1 MMSNTPQDRDLAIG
15 TLSLGICPALI
26 VVDLSNGFSDP
37 ASPLGGD
44 FDSQIIQINGLLEA
58 FRAKKLPVYFTSVVY
73 HDESTASVFR
83 RRLPDLNILQKLS
96 EWVKINSKIN
106 KNTNEL
112 IIEKQ
117 WPSAFF
123 QTQLAAQLEHNA
135 VDSIVVVGLTTS
147 GCVRATVVDGLQHN
161 YPVFVVPEA
170 CGDRNLS
177 AHHASLHDMH
187 AKYAV
192 VIPAKELCDQVAC
205 LKRY

>member
-1 MMSNTPQDRDLAIG
+1 MSDTPQDHDLAIG
-15 TLSLGICPALI
+15 TLSLGVCPALI

-37 ASPLGGD
+37 ASPLGGN
-44 FDSQIIQINGLLEA
+44 FDSQISQINGLLDT

-73 HDESTASVFR
+73 HDETTASVFR
-83 RRLPDLNILQKLS
+83 RRLPDLNILQTS
-96 EWVKINSKIN
+96 SQWVKINSKIN
-106 KNTNEL
+106 KQSDEL

-123 QTQLAAQLEHNA
+123 KTQLATHLEKNA

-161 YPVFVVPEA
+161 FPVFVVPEA

-177 AHHASLHDMH
+177 AHQASLHDMH

-192 VIPAKELCDQVAC
+192 VMPAKDLCAHI
-205 LKRY
+205 LSL

>member
-1 MMSNTPQDRDLAIG
+1 MSNTPQDHDLAIG
-15 TLSLGICPALI
+15 TLSLGVCPALI

-37 ASPLGGD
+37 ASPLGGN
-44 FDSQIIQINGLLEA
+44 FDSQISQINGLLDT

-73 HDESTASVFR
+73 HDETTASVFR
-83 RRLPDLNILQKLS
+83 RRLPDLNILQTS
-96 EWVKINSKIN
+96 SQWVKINSKIN
-106 KNTNEL
+106 KKSDEL

-123 QTQLAAQLEHNA
+123 KTQLAAHLEKNA

-161 YPVFVVPEA
+161 VPVFVVPEA

-177 AHHASLHDMH
+177 AHQASLHDMH

-192 VIPAKELCDQVAC
+192 VMPAKELCAHI
-205 LKRY
+205 LSL

>member
-1 MMSNTPQDRDLAIG
+1 MSKTPQDRDLAIG
-15 TLSLGICPALI
+15 RLSLGLCPALI

-44 FDSQIIQINGLLEA
+44 FDSQISHINELLEV
-58 FRAKKLPVYFTSVVY
+58 FRAKQLPIYYTSVVY
-73 HDESTASVFR
+73 DDETTASVFR
-83 RRLPDLNILQKLS
+83 RRLPDLNILQTSS

-106 KNTNEL
+106 KQPNEL

-123 QTQLAAQLEHNA
+123 KTQLVTQLEKNA

-161 YPVFVVPEA
+161 FPVFVVPEA

-192 VIPAKELCDQVAC
+192 VIPAEDLCAQV
-205 LKRY
+205 LSL

>member
-1 MMSNTPQDRDLAIG
+1 MPNTPQDRDLATG
-15 TLSLGICPALI
+15 TISLGVRPALI
-26 VVDLSNGFSDP
+26 VVDLSNGFSDA

-44 FDSQIIQINGLLEA
+44 FDSQISEINRLLDT
-58 FRAKKLPVYFTSVVY
+58 FRIKKLPVYFTSVVY
-73 HDESTASVFR
+73 HDKTTASVFR
-83 RRLPDLNILQKLS
+83 RRLPDLDILQAS
-96 EWVKINSKIN
+96 SQWVKINSKIN
-106 KNTNEL
+106 KRTDEL

-123 QTQLAAQLEHNA
+123 KTQLETQLEKNA

-147 GCVRATVVDGLQHN
+147 GCVRATVIDGLQHN

-170 CGDRNLS
+170 CGDRNVS

-192 VIPAKELCDQVAC
+192 VIPAKDLCAQI
-205 LKRY
+205 LSL

>member
-1 MMSNTPQDRDLAIG
+1 MSKTPQDRDLAIG
-15 TLSLGICPALI
+15 RLSMGLCPALI

-44 FDSQIIQINGLLEA
+44 FDSQISQINGLLEA
-58 FRAKKLPVYFTSVVY
+58 FRAKQLPVYYTSVVY
-73 HDESTASVFR
+73 HDEATASVFR
-83 RRLPDLNILQKLS
+83 RRLPDLNILQASS
-96 EWVKINSKIN
+96 EWVKINSKI
-106 KNTNEL
+106 KKEPNEL
-112 IIEKQ
+112 IVEKQ

-123 QTQLAAQLEHNA
+123 KTQLVAQLEKDS

-192 VIPAKELCDQVAC
+192 VIPAQDLCAQI
-205 LKRY
+205 LSL

>member
-1 MMSNTPQDRDLAIG
+1 MSKTPQDRDLAIG
-15 TLSLGICPALI
+15 TLSLGKCPALI

-44 FDSQIIQINGLLEA
+44 FDSQISHINGLLEA
-58 FRAKKLPVYFTSVVY
+58 FRSKRLPVYYTSVVY
-73 HDESTASVFR
+73 HDETTASMFR
-83 RRLPDLNILQKLS
+83 RRLPDLNILRTSS
-96 EWVKINSKIN
+96 EWIKINSKIN
-106 KNTNEL
+106 KEPNEL

-123 QTQLAAQLEHNA
+123 KTQLAAQLEKA
-135 VDSIVVVGLTTS
+135 SVDSIVVVGLTTS
-147 GCVRATVVDGLQHN
+147 GCVRATVVDGLQYN

-177 AHHASLHDMH
+177 AHQASLHDMH

-192 VIPAKELCDQVAC
+192 VIPAKEISSKILS
-205 LKRY
+205 L

>member
-1 MMSNTPQDRDLAIG
+1 MSNTSQDRNLAIG

-44 FDSQIIQINGLLEA
+44 FDSQIFQINGLLET
-58 FRAKKLPVYFTSVVY
+58 FRAKKLPIYFTSVVY
-73 HDESTASVFR
+73 HDEIIGSVFR
-83 RRLPDLNILQKLS
+83 RRLPDLNILQTSS
-96 EWVKINSKIN
+96 EWVKINTKIN
-106 KNTNEL
+106 KKPDEL

-123 QTQLAAQLEHNA
+123 KTELSEQLEKKA

-192 VIPAKELCDQVAC
+192 VIPAKELCAQI
-205 LKRY
+205 LSL

>member
-1 MMSNTPQDRDLAIG
+1 MSKTPQDRDLAIG
-15 TLSLGICPALI
+15 TLSLGLCPALI

-37 ASPLGGD
+37 ASPLGGN
-44 FDSQIIQINGLLEA
+44 FDSQISQINGLSQA
-58 FRAKKLPVYFTSVVY
+58 FRTKKLPVFFTSVVY
-73 HDESTASVFR
+73 HDETTASVFR
-83 RRLPDLNILQKLS
+83 RRLPDLNILKTSS
-96 EWVKINSKIN
+96 EWVKINRKIN
-106 KNTNEL
+106 KKTDEL

-123 QTQLAAQLEHNA
+123 KTQLAAQLEKNA

-161 YPVFVVPEA
+161 FPVFVVPEA

-192 VIPAKELCDQVAC
+192 VIAAKELCAQI
-205 LKRY
+205 LSL

>member
-1 MMSNTPQDRDLAIG
+1 MSKTPQDRDLAIG
-15 TLSLGICPALI
+15 TLSLGLCPALI

-44 FDSQIIQINGLLEA
+44 FDSQILQINGLSQA
-58 FRAKKLPVYFTSVVY
+58 FRTKKLPVFFTSVVY
-73 HDESTASVFR
+73 HDETTASVFR
-83 RRLPDLNILQKLS
+83 RRLPDLNILKTSS
-96 EWVKINSKIN
+96 EWVKINRKIN
-106 KNTNEL
+106 KKTDEL

-123 QTQLAAQLEHNA
+123 KTQLAAQLEKNA

-161 YPVFVVPEA
+161 FPVFVVPEA

-192 VIPAKELCDQVAC
+192 VIAAKELCAQI
-205 LKRY
+205 LSL

>member
-1 MMSNTPQDRDLAIG
+1 MLNISPDRDLATG
-15 TLSLGICPALI
+15 TLSLGVCPALI

-44 FDSQIIQINGLLEA
+44 FDKQISQINGLLKV
-58 FRAKKLPVYFTSVVY
+58 FRAKKLPIYFTSVVY
-73 HDESTASVFR
+73 HDETTASVFR
-83 RRLPDLNILQKLS
+83 RRLPDLNILKPS
-96 EWVKINSKIN
+96 SDWVKINKKIVLN
-106 KNTNEL
+106 PDEL

-123 QTQLAAQLEHNA
+123 KTQLAAKLEENS

-170 CGDRNLS
+170 CGDRNLT
-177 AHHASLHDMH
+177 AHDANLHDMH

-192 VIPAKELCDQVAC
+192 VIPAEKLCAQI
-205 LKRY
+205 LSL

>member
-1 MMSNTPQDRDLAIG
+1 MSNTPQDRDLAIG
-15 TLSLGICPALI
+15 TLSLGVCPALI

-44 FDSQIIQINGLLEA
+44 FDSQISHINGLLDT

-73 HDESTASVFR
+73 HDETTASVFR
-83 RRLPDLNILQKLS
+83 RRLPDLDILHTSS

-106 KNTNEL
+106 KKTDEL

-123 QTQLAAQLEHNA
+123 KTQLASQLEKNA

-177 AHHASLHDMH
+177 AHYASLHDMH

-192 VIPAKELCDQVAC
+192 VIPAKDLCAHVLA
-205 LKRY
+205 L

>member
-1 MMSNTPQDRDLAIG
+1 MLNTPPDRDLATG
-15 TLSLGICPALI
+15 TLSLGACPALI

-37 ASPLGGD
+37 ASPLGGN
-44 FDSQIIQINGLLEA
+44 FDKQISQINGLLKV

-73 HDESTASVFR
+73 HDESAASVFR
-83 RRLPDLNILQKLS
+83 QRLPDLNILQPAS
-96 EWVKINSKIN
+96 DWVKINSKLER
-106 KNTNEL
+106 TPDEP

-123 QTQLAAQLEHNA
+123 KTQLAPQLEEHS

-161 YPVFVVPEA
+161 YSVFVVPEA
-170 CGDRNLS
+170 CGDRNLT
-177 AHHASLHDMH
+177 AHDANLHDMH

-192 VIPAKELCDQVAC
+192 VIPAEELRAQI
-205 LKRY
+205 LSL

>member
-1 MMSNTPQDRDLAIG
+1 MSKTPQDRDLAIG
-15 TLSLGICPALI
+15 SLSLGLCPALI

-44 FDSQIIQINGLLEA
+44 FDSQISHINELLEV
-58 FRAKKLPVYFTSVVY
+58 FRAKQLPIYYTSVVY
-73 HDESTASVFR
+73 DDETTASVFR
-83 RRLPDLNILQKLS
+83 RRLPDLNILQTSS

-106 KNTNEL
+106 KQPNEL

-123 QTQLAAQLEHNA
+123 KTQLVTQLEKNA

-161 YPVFVVPEA
+161 FPVFVVPEA

-192 VIPAKELCDQVAC
+192 VIPAEDLCAQV
-205 LKRY
+205 LSL

>member
-1 MMSNTPQDRDLAIG
+1 MSDTPQDHDLAIG
-15 TLSLGICPALI
+15 TLSLGVCPALI

-37 ASPLGGD
+37 ASPLGGN
-44 FDSQIIQINGLLEA
+44 FDSQISQINGLLDT

-73 HDESTASVFR
+73 HDETTASVFR
-83 RRLPDLNILQKLS
+83 RRLPDLNILQTS
-96 EWVKINSKIN
+96 SQWVKINSKIN
-106 KNTNEL
+106 KQSDEL

-123 QTQLAAQLEHNA
+123 KTQLAAHLEKNA

-161 YPVFVVPEA
+161 FPVFVVPEA

-177 AHHASLHDMH
+177 AHQASLHDMH

-192 VIPAKELCDQVAC
+192 VMPAKDLCAQI
-205 LKRY
+205 LSL

>member
-1 MMSNTPQDRDLAIG
+1 MSNTPQDRNLATG
-15 TLSLGICPALI
+15 TISLGVCPALI
-26 VVDLSNGFSDP
+26 VVDLSNGFSDT

-44 FDSQIIQINGLLEA
+44 FDIQISQINRLLDT
-58 FRAKKLPVYFTSVVY
+58 FRIKKLPVYFTSVVY
-73 HDESTASVFR
+73 HDKTTASVFR
-83 RRLPDLNILQKLS
+83 QRLPDLDILQAS
-96 EWVKINSKIN
+96 SQWVKINSKIN
-106 KNTNEL
+106 KRTDEL

-123 QTQLAAQLEHNA
+123 KTQLETQLESNA

-192 VIPAKELCDQVAC
+192 VISAKDLCAHI
-205 LKRY
+205 LSL

>member
-1 MMSNTPQDRDLAIG
+1 MSNTPQDHDLAIG
-15 TLSLGICPALI
+15 TLSLGVCPALI

-37 ASPLGGD
+37 ASPLGGN
-44 FDSQIIQINGLLEA
+44 FDSQISQINGLLDT

-73 HDESTASVFR
+73 HDETTASVFR
-83 RRLPDLNILQKLS
+83 RRLPDLDILQTS
-96 EWVKINSKIN
+96 SQWVKINSKIN
-106 KNTNEL
+106 KQSDEL

-123 QTQLAAQLEHNA
+123 KTQLATHLEKNA

-192 VIPAKELCDQVAC
+192 VMPAKDLCAHI
-205 LKRY
+205 LSL

>member
-1 MMSNTPQDRDLAIG
+1 MSNTPTDRDLAIG
-15 TLSLGICPALI
+15 TLSLGLRPALI

-37 ASPLGGD
+37 ASPLGGN
-44 FDSQIIQINGLLEA
+44 FNNQITEINNLLTT

-83 RRLPDLNILQKLS
+83 RRLPDLNILKANS
-96 EWVKINSKIN
+96 DWVKINDKLDV
-106 KNTNEL
+106 KADEQV
-112 IIEKQ
+112 IEKQ

-123 QTQLAAQLEHNA
+123 KTQLVAQLEKDS

-192 VIPAKELCDQVAC
+192 VIPVKDLCAQI
-205 LKRY
+205 LSQ

>member
-1 MMSNTPQDRDLAIG
+1 MPNTPQDRDLATG
-15 TLSLGICPALI
+15 TISLGVCPALI

-37 ASPLGGD
+37 ASPLGGN
-44 FDSQIIQINGLLEA
+44 FDSQISQIKGLLDT

-73 HDESTASVFR
+73 HDETTASVFR
-83 RRLPDLNILQKLS
+83 RRLPDLDILQTS
-96 EWVKINSKIN
+96 SQWVKINSKIN
-106 KNTNEL
+106 KKSDEL
-112 IIEKQ
+112 VIEKQ

-123 QTQLAAQLEHNA
+123 KTQLETQLEKNA

-147 GCVRATVVDGLQHN
+147 GCVRATVIDGLQHN

-187 AKYAV
+187 AKYAM
-192 VIPAKELCDQVAC
+192 VISAKDLCTHI
-205 LKRY
+205 LSL

>member
-1 MMSNTPQDRDLAIG
+1 MSNTPQDRNLATG
-15 TLSLGICPALI
+15 TISLGVCPALI
-26 VVDLSNGFSDP
+26 VVDLSNGFSDT

-44 FDSQIIQINGLLEA
+44 FDIQISQINRLLDT
-58 FRAKKLPVYFTSVVY
+58 FRIKKLPVYFTSVVY
-73 HDESTASVFR
+73 HDKTTASVFR
-83 RRLPDLNILQKLS
+83 QRLPDLDILQAS
-96 EWVKINSKIN
+96 SQWVKINSKIN
-106 KNTNEL
+106 KRTDEL

-123 QTQLAAQLEHNA
+123 KTQLETQLESNA

-177 AHHASLHDMH
+177 AHYASLHDMH

-192 VIPAKELCDQVAC
+192 VISAKDLCAHI
-205 LKRY
+205 LSL

>member
-1 MMSNTPQDRDLAIG
+1 MSKTPQDHDLAIG
-15 TLSLGICPALI
+15 KISLGLCPALI

-37 ASPLGGD
+37 VSPLGGN
-44 FDSQIIQINGLLEA
+44 FDSQISQINGLLET
-58 FRAKKLPVYFTSVVY
+58 FRTKKLPVFFTTVVY

-83 RRLPDLNILQKLS
+83 RRLPDLDILQASS
-96 EWVKINSKIN
+96 EWVKINTKIN
-106 KNTNEL
+106 KKSDEL

-123 QTQLAAQLEHNA
+123 KTQLAAQLEKKS

-170 CGDRNLS
+170 CGDRNFS

-187 AKYAV
+187 AKYAM
-192 VIPAKELCDQVAC
+192 VIPAKDMCTQILS
-205 LKRY
+205 L

>member
-1 MMSNTPQDRDLAIG
+1 MSNTPQDHDLAIG
-15 TLSLGICPALI
+15 TLDLGVCPALI
-26 VVDLSNGFSDP
+26 VVDLSNGFSEP
-37 ASPLGGD
+37 ASPLGGN
-44 FDSQIIQINGLLEA
+44 FDSQISQINGLLDT

-73 HDESTASVFR
+73 HDETTASVFR
-83 RRLPDLNILQKLS
+83 RRLPDLNILQTS
-96 EWVKINSKIN
+96 SQWVKINSKIN
-106 KNTNEL
+106 KKSDEL

-123 QTQLAAQLEHNA
+123 KTQLAAHLEKNA

-161 YPVFVVPEA
+161 FPVFVVPEA

-177 AHHASLHDMH
+177 AHQASLHDMH

-192 VIPAKELCDQVAC
+192 VMPAKDLCAQI
-205 LKRY
+205 LSL

>member
-1 MMSNTPQDRDLAIG
+1 MSNTPTDRDLAIG
-15 TLSLGICPALI
+15 TLSLGLRPALI

-37 ASPLGGD
+37 ASPLGGN
-44 FDSQIIQINGLLEA
+44 FDNQITEINNLLTT

-83 RRLPDLNILQKLS
+83 RRLPDLNILKANS
-96 EWVKINSKIN
+96 DWVKINDKLDV
-106 KNTNEL
+106 KADEQ

-123 QTQLAAQLEHNA
+123 KTQLVAQLEKDS

-147 GCVRATVVDGLQHN
+147 GCVRATVVDGLQHD

-170 CGDRNLS
+170 CGDRNVS

-192 VIPAKELCDQVAC
+192 VIPVKELCAQI
-205 LKRY
+205 LSQ

>member
-1 MMSNTPQDRDLAIG
+1 MSNTPQDHDLAIG
-15 TLSLGICPALI
+15 TLSLGVCPALI

-37 ASPLGGD
+37 ASPLGGN
-44 FDSQIIQINGLLEA
+44 FDSQISQINGLLDT

-73 HDESTASVFR
+73 HDETTASVFR
-83 RRLPDLNILQKLS
+83 RRLPDLNILQTS
-96 EWVKINSKIN
+96 SQWVKINSKIN
-106 KNTNEL
+106 KKSDEL

-123 QTQLAAQLEHNA
+123 KTQLAAHLEKNA

-161 YPVFVVPEA
+161 FPVFVVPEA

-177 AHHASLHDMH
+177 AHQASLHDMH

-192 VIPAKELCDQVAC
+192 VMPAKELCAHI
-205 LKRY
+205 LSL

>member
-1 MMSNTPQDRDLAIG
+1 MSNTPQDHDLAIG
-15 TLSLGICPALI
+15 TLSLGVCPALI

-37 ASPLGGD
+37 ASPLGGN
-44 FDSQIIQINGLLEA
+44 FDSQISQINGLLDT

-73 HDESTASVFR
+73 HDETTASVFR
-83 RRLPDLNILQKLS
+83 RRLPDLNILQTS
-96 EWVKINSKIN
+96 SQWVKINSRIN
-106 KNTNEL
+106 KKSDEL

-123 QTQLAAQLEHNA
+123 KTQLAAHLEKNA

-161 YPVFVVPEA
+161 FPVFVVPEA

-177 AHHASLHDMH
+177 AHQASLHDMH

-192 VIPAKELCDQVAC
+192 VMPAKELCAHI
-205 LKRY
+205 LSL

>member
-1 MMSNTPQDRDLAIG
+1 MSNTPRDRDLAIG
-15 TLSLGICPALI
+15 TLSLGLRPALI

-37 ASPLGGD
+37 ASPLGGN
-44 FDSQIIQINGLLEA
+44 FDNQISKINNLLTT
-58 FRAKKLPVYFTSVVY
+58 FRAKNLPVYFTSVVY

-83 RRLPDLNILQKLS
+83 RRLPDLNILKACS
-96 EWVKINSKIN
+96 NWVKINDKLDV
-106 KNTNEL
+106 KPDEK

-123 QTQLAAQLEHNA
+123 KTRLVEELEKDS

-170 CGDRNLS
+170 CGDRNVS

-192 VIPAKELCDQVAC
+192 VIPVKDLCAQI
-205 LKRY
+205 LSQ

>member
-1 MMSNTPQDRDLAIG
+1 MSNTATDRDLAIG
-15 TLSLGICPALI
+15 TLSLGLRPALI

-44 FDSQIIQINGLLEA
+44 FDNQITQINHLLTT

-83 RRLPDLNILQKLS
+83 RRLPDLNILKANS
-96 EWVKINSKIN
+96 DWVKINDKLDV
-106 KNTNEL
+106 KADEQ

-123 QTQLAAQLEHNA
+123 KTQLVAQLEKDSVN
-135 VDSIVVVGLTTS
+135 SIVVVGLTTS

-170 CGDRNLS
+170 CGDRNVS

-192 VIPAKELCDQVAC
+192 VIPVKELCAQI
-205 LKRY
+205 LSQ

>member
-1 MMSNTPQDRDLAIG
+1 MSNTPTDRDLAIG
-15 TLSLGICPALI
+15 ALSLGLRPALI

-37 ASPLGGD
+37 ASPLGGN
-44 FDSQIIQINGLLEA
+44 FDNQITEINNLLTT
-58 FRAKKLPVYFTSVVY
+58 FRAKNLPVYFTSVVY
-73 HDESTASVFR
+73 HDESIASVFR
-83 RRLPDLNILQKLS
+83 RRLPDLNILKANS
-96 EWVKINSKIN
+96 DWVKINDKLHV
-106 KNTNEL
+106 KADEQ

-123 QTQLAAQLEHNA
+123 KTQLVAQLEKDS

-192 VIPAKELCDQVAC
+192 VIPVKDLCAQIQSQ
-205 LKRY
+205 

>member
-1 MMSNTPQDRDLAIG
+1 MSNTPQDHDLAIG
-15 TLSLGICPALI
+15 TLSLGVCPALI

-37 ASPLGGD
+37 ASPLGGN
-44 FDSQIIQINGLLEA
+44 FDSQISQINGLLDT

-73 HDESTASVFR
+73 HDETTASVFR
-83 RRLPDLNILQKLS
+83 RRLPDLDILQTS
-96 EWVKINSKIN
+96 SQWVKINSKIN
-106 KNTNEL
+106 KQSDDL

-123 QTQLAAQLEHNA
+123 KTQLATHLEKNA

-177 AHHASLHDMH
+177 AHQASLHDMH

-192 VIPAKELCDQVAC
+192 VMPAKDLCAHI
-205 LKRY
+205 LSL

>member
-1 MMSNTPQDRDLAIG
+1 MSKTPQDRDLAIG
-15 TLSLGICPALI
+15 TLSLGLCPALI

-44 FDSQIIQINGLLEA
+44 FDSQILQINGLSQA
-58 FRAKKLPVYFTSVVY
+58 FRTKKLPVFFTSVVY
-73 HDESTASVFR
+73 HDETTASVFR
-83 RRLPDLNILQKLS
+83 RRLPDLNILKTSS
-96 EWVKINSKIN
+96 EWVKINRKIN
-106 KNTNEL
+106 KKADEL

-123 QTQLAAQLEHNA
+123 KTQLAAQLEKNA

-161 YPVFVVPEA
+161 FPVFVVPEA

-192 VIPAKELCDQVAC
+192 VIAAKELCAQI
-205 LKRY
+205 LSL

>member
-1 MMSNTPQDRDLAIG
+1 
-15 TLSLGICPALI
+15 

-44 FDSQIIQINGLLEA
+44 FDSQISQINGLSQA
-58 FRAKKLPVYFTSVVY
+58 FRTKKLPVFFTSVVY
-73 HDESTASVFR
+73 HDETTASVFR
-83 RRLPDLNILQKLS
+83 RRLPDLNILKTSS
-96 EWVKINSKIN
+96 EWVKINRKIN
-106 KNTNEL
+106 KKTDEL

-123 QTQLAAQLEHNA
+123 KTQLAALLEKNA

-147 GCVRATVVDGLQHN
+147 GCVRATVVDGLQYN
-161 YPVFVVPEA
+161 FPVFVVPEA

-192 VIPAKELCDQVAC
+192 VIAAKELCAQI
-205 LKRY
+205 LSL

>member
-1 MMSNTPQDRDLAIG
+1 MSNTPQDHDLAIG
-15 TLSLGICPALI
+15 TLSLGVCPALI

-37 ASPLGGD
+37 ASPLGGN
-44 FDSQIIQINGLLEA
+44 FDSQISQINGLLDT

-73 HDESTASVFR
+73 HDETTASVFR
-83 RRLPDLNILQKLS
+83 RRLPDLNILQTS
-96 EWVKINSKIN
+96 SQWVKINSKIN
-106 KNTNEL
+106 KQSDEL

-123 QTQLAAQLEHNA
+123 KTQLAAHLEKNA

-161 YPVFVVPEA
+161 FPVFVVPEA

-177 AHHASLHDMH
+177 AHQASLHDMH

-192 VIPAKELCDQVAC
+192 VMPAKELCAHI
-205 LKRY
+205 LSL